1 MPLRILRCSYAKG
14 CYKIVTFCFY
24 HTPPIKCNSG
34 ESMYILELDQMVA
47 FRQYFVYLDDLCYRK
62 TDDYLE
68 KDMDSMPST

>member
-1 MPLRILRCSYAKG
+1 
-14 CYKIVTFCFY
+14 
-24 HTPPIKCNSG
+24 
-34 ESMYILELDQMVA
+34 MYILELDQMVA